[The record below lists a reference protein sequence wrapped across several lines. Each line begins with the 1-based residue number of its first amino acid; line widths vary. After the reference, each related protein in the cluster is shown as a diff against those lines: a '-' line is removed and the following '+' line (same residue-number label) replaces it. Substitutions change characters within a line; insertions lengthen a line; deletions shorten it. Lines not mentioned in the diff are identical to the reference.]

1 MALFLYSLW
10 ALTTTFWVWLALGP
24 ISASAPEWVSRTR
37 EICFGSTSS
46 GLPDTYG
53 WISLA
58 APIPMLIALLV
69 IMGPELRSQA
79 RRRLGSA
86 WPGLLLLLPCLCG
99 LYTVRRVLSAPSWPP
114 PASGQMF
121 KDYPQ
126 ISEPLPDFRLLDQS
140 GRPIGPKDLKG
151 SVTLLTFAYA
161 HCETVCPS
169 LLEELRQAAGHTG
182 CRVVVVSLDP
192 RRDTCGSLNGLAR
205 HWRLPQNSLLLS
217 GEVGEVEKTLAAFSM
232 VIERNP
238 ATGEITHPALVYV
251 LDARG
256 RMRYRL
262 SNPAPGWLEA
272 AAASL
277 PR

>member
-1 MALFLYSLW
+1 MALFLYYLW
-10 ALTTTFWVWLALGP
+10 ALTTAFWVWLALAP
-24 ISASAPEWVSRTR
+24 VSSSAPEWINRTR
-37 EICFGSTSS
+37 EICFGSLSN
-46 GLPDTYG
+46 GLPDAHG

-58 APIPMLIALLV
+58 APIPMLLALLV
-69 IMGPELRSQA
+69 IMGADLRSQA
-79 RRRLGSA
+79 QRRLGGA
-86 WPGLLLLLPCLCG
+86 WSGSLLLLPCLCG
-99 LYTVRRVLSAPSWPP
+99 LYTAGRVLTAPSWAP
-114 PASGQMF
+114 PASAQAF

-126 ISEPLPDFRLLDQS
+126 ICEALPDFHLQDQA
-140 GRPIGPKDLKG
+140 GHPVGPRQLKG
-151 SVTLLTFAYA
+151 TVTFLTFAYA

-169 LLEELRQAAGHTG
+169 LMEELRLAAGRTG
-182 CRVVVVSLDP
+182 CRVVVVTLDP
-192 RRDTCGSLNGLAR
+192 RRDTCGSLGGLAR

-251 LDARG
+251 LDTQG
-256 RMRYRL
+256 RIRYRF
-262 SNPAPGWLEA
+262 SNPAAGWLES